1 MRTRILTE
9 IAVAVALATVVGLFK
24 IPLPHLIYGGSV
36 SLETLPVLVV
46 ACRRGWRAGALAGA
60 ALGTVDFLLKPVVVH
75 PVQVLIDYPV
85 AFGALGWAA
94 GSLGHVATDGWPTG
108 HPILARLRVLVAI
121 LAGNGARLAAHFA
134 SGIIYFAAYTP
145 AGQSVWL
152 YSLLY
157 NLSYLVPQAVFHIVL
172 LQLVMRILTLQR

>member
-9 IAVAVALATVVGLFK
+9 IAAAVALATVLGLFK

-46 ACRRGWRAGALAGA
+46 ACRRGWRPGALAGA

-75 PVQVLIDYPV
+75 PAQVLLDYPV
-85 AFGALGWAA
+85 AFGVLGWAA
-94 GSLGHVATDGWPTG
+94 GLLGCVSASTAVD
-108 HPILARLRVLVAI
+108 HPSLARLRVLAGI

-134 SGIIYFAAYTP
+134 SGIIFFAAYAP
-145 AGQSVWL
+145 AGQPVWL

-157 NLSYLVPQAVFHIVL
+157 NLSYLVPQVVFHIIL
-172 LQLVMRILTLQR
+172 LQLVMRILTLHR